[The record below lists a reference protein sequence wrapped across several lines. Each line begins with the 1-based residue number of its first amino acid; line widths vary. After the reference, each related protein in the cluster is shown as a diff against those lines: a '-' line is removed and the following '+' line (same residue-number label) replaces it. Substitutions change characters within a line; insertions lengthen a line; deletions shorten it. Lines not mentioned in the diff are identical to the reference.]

1 MSPIDLAVLFFFFI
15 TFIKIAVDFEKH
27 MADTKPKK
35 AAVREAHPAYMK
47 SACSARKVQYNRV
60 SSIPVRSVRVG
71 RPVPVKVV
79 ARANRIPVKEAA

>member
-1 MSPIDLAVLFFFFI
+1 MSPIDLSVLFFFFV

-35 AAVREAHPAYMK
+35 AIVRAAHPTYLK
-47 SACSARKVQYNRV
+47 SASSVRRVQHNRV